1 MRRAAQTRQ
10 HLGRHERP
18 GDEIACSQLQG
29 LDSLLGSGQIGIK
42 QYRNRLR
49 GAIPLQPA
57 DQLQPAVSGQPQL
70 SQDQVRLEH
79 RDRTEL

>member
-10 HLGRHERP
+10 HLGPRERP

-29 LDSLLGSGQIGIK
+29 LDSLLGSAQIGIK
-42 QYRNRLR
+42 QDRNRLR

-57 DQLQPAVSGQPQL
+57 ASSSPL
-70 SQDQVRLEH
+70 
-79 RDRTEL
+79 